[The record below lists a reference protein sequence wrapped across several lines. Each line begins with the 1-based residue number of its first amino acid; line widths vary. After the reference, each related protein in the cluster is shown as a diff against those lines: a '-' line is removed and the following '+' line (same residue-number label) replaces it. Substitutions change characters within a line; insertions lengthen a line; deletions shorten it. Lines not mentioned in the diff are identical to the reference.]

1 MVSLRQTISLN
12 NHKTVCYLSKKNKTE
27 GGSKMKSETKLILIK
42 TVHTL
47 IWVFFNVVI
56 FYMLYA
62 ALTNKL
68 DKWLWIGYGLFVL
81 EGITLLLFKFFCPL
95 TVMARKYSDSPKANF
110 DIYLP
115 HWLAKYNKPIYTSLL
130 AIIMIITV
138 YQLLR

>member
-1 MVSLRQTISLN
+1 M
-12 NHKTVCYLSKKNKTE
+12 KK
-27 GGSKMKSETKLILIK
+27 ETKLVLIK
-42 TVHTL
+42 IIHTL

-115 HWLAKYNKPIYTSLL
+115 HWLAKYNKLIYTSLL
-130 AIIMIITV
+130 GVIIIITI
-138 YQLLR
+138 YQLIR